1 MTVRQVTFR
10 CAARWK
16 ARRPRQRDTKSLFN
30 RITAVSVA
38 VTFAVA
44 PVLAQAGQLPQGGS
58 VAAGS
63 ATIGTPHNGT
73 LDINQSSNR
82 AVIDWHSFSVGQGNT
97 VNFNQP
103 SAASATLNRVTGNT
117 PSSIAGTIN
126 APGTVLLVNPNGI
139 AITKSGVVNVGSFA
153 ASTLDIKNSD
163 FMSGNYK
170 FTGNGNSAAVTNAG
184 RINVSDGGFAALLG
198 GQVANDGIITARLGK
213 VALGSGE
220 LMTLDLSGDG
230 FLSVAIPTKD
240 LGKIKGADGKSL
252 ITNSGKI
259 IADGGVV
266 ELKAATAAGLLRDA
280 VNVPGSIQ
288 ANSVGVHNGRIVLGG
303 GAGGRVRVAGR
314 IRARGRHHA
323 NGGNVTV
330 TGASV
335 DVSGRIST
343 ASKHGKGGVV
353 ILTAKQVTLGH
364 EARLDASGATGG
376 TLLIGGD
383 VHGGADPSAD
393 FSITPVTNALMTT
406 IAAGAT
412 LTANGTNGQGGNIVV
427 WSNDKTT
434 FAGGLSV
441 AGANGAGGFAE
452 VSGHKLLDFT
462 GSVDLAGTTGA
473 GTLLLDPENVTI
485 SNGTDTGFTNGN
497 GTYTAG
503 ADNSILSVA
512 TLQAALAS
520 GNVIVTTGG
529 AGSAGSQAGDI
540 TVANDVTWSS
550 GNSLTLDA
558 YRDIDVN
565 ANITNTGGAAVTLRA
580 DNSGTGTGTV
590 AFGAGN
596 AISTSGTV
604 TIYYNP
610 AGNDATSVNTTSYK
624 TPTDYSGNVAGGG
637 TLASTMLVNTVF
649 DLQNI
654 NNNLS
659 ANYALGRDIDASGTA
674 TWNSNAGFVPL
685 GTDGAGKIWDGT
697 GFSAYASGTSIGFN
711 GNFNGFGHT
720 ISNLTVSTGTN
731 DYAGLFGYSSG
742 TVENVGLVNANVAG
756 GDAVG
761 ALVGDDEGLVSY
773 AFSSGSV
780 SGGVSASATAG
791 GLVGQIQT
799 ASGSIMR
806 SYSTA
811 TVNSGTLVGGL
822 LGALRN
828 GTVSE
833 SYATGAVHG
842 TVAGGLIAQV
852 VDGNVSRVYATG
864 SITWGSLGGE
874 LLASASGSTVDQS
887 YSTGSGT
894 YQGIIGFQDPKHPN
908 TLSSLYGD
916 VQTTGVIGGLKTA
929 DALKQASYTGFDFT
943 NSWGIVEA
951 QSYPYF
957 LWQYPASGGTPQ
969 VISGA
974 AYIGSGNTPAAGR
987 TVSTFVNGASVASAS
1002 VGANGYYNI
1011 LVAPGTIASGSALL
1025 AYTSGANAG
1034 ARVETVT
1041 GSVSAFDIWGSALI
1055 APTVATTYST
1065 ASATPLQS
1073 QDSSLISTAVGSNTT
1088 VANLVGGLTS
1098 YGYIATGS
1106 GFTVDAPAG
1115 PGLYVST
1122 TASGAGITV
1131 SAPITIAN
1139 GNGLTL
1145 DAAGALAID
1154 APIKA
1159 EGNAAV
1165 VLAYDSSSA
1174 TNLSFGLTA
1183 AGFTGGLT
1191 YTAANGNA
1199 ISSSAGGTLAINGTP
1214 YTLLYSMTDLQN
1226 VNASGAALSGNNALA
1241 TSLDASSVTGFVP
1254 LGTNSA
1260 GNIWDGTGFSG
1271 SGGGFTGT
1279 FSGLG
1284 HTISNLTVNIGA
1296 NSYAGLFG
1304 YSSGTINNVGL
1315 VGGSVTGSAYVGGLA
1330 GLNTGTVSDAYSTGT
1345 VNGSFAIGGLVGYNF
1360 GSYTGG
1366 ATANA
1371 TISNVYATGA
1381 VSGANDDVGGLVGWN
1396 YAYTPSGGSVAGYA
1410 AISNAYAT
1418 GAVSGANNVGGLV
1431 GWNVA
1436 STSSS
1441 VAGYATISNAYATG
1455 AVSST
1460 TTAGGLV
1467 GKNST
1472 IASSSGAANAT
1483 ISNAY
1488 ATGAVSGA
1496 SLVGGLVGKNDAQTY
1511 SSGAANITI
1520 TNGYWDTETSGPS
1533 LPGIGQASTQTANGQ
1548 TTAQLQGSL
1557 PTGFD
1562 NSAWGT
1568 GTGLYPYLK
1577 SFYPNG
1583 VEAVS
1588 GIAYSDAGTT
1598 PAASGASGA
1607 VNVAVAIN
1615 GRQVASAFTGVNGY
1629 YYAAL
1634 PAGTVTG
1641 SSGVLTYLK
1650 GGSTAGSAF
1659 TDAVS
1664 AKVAGLDIYGN
1675 TLNVRTADA
1684 KLSIVTGNL
1693 ATTLGSLSSNALP
1706 FSAGTGSLTTTA
1718 GNVQIDT
1725 SASAFSV
1732 DGTVSAAGTLL
1743 VNAPNGSLTL
1753 ASGGLTSAASGN
1765 AIVLADGTTFT
1776 NSIGNGALTLTGGGR
1791 FLIYSQDADNDNV
1804 GGLTAGTIYSSTYA
1818 ANPPSSITATGNQ
1831 FIYASAGTL
1840 IVSGYVYSDLGTTLV
1855 GSGVTVNALINGVSL
1870 GTATTGSGGQYQF
1883 SVAHNLLDGSQ
1894 MLITYTTGATGGV
1907 ALAENASGAI
1917 SNLNIYGDA
1926 LTVTTAS
1933 SALSTVNSNLATAIG
1948 GVSGVPSGYANL
1960 AIDATTPSG
1969 FNIDTNVNLAG
1980 TMRLSV
1986 AGDVSGSSGNVSAN
2000 RLSIS
2005 TTSGASNVNL
2015 SGDVVNL
2022 GDISLGG
2029 GSFKFD
2035 NGTSDLAVGGT
2046 VIANGGVTIKT
2057 NGSLTLASGA
2067 QIASSATGN
2076 AVVLDL
2082 ASNFVNNAGANAIS
2096 APTGRWIVYSA
2107 SSAMTLSAISIA
2119 AIMPFSILPRTAC
2132 RTTAFPTGNRY
2143 VFANQPV
2150 LTVTSTD
2157 ASKTY
2162 GDVADVSSN
2171 YTITGFQGV
2180 ANAFLADTAATAV
2193 AGAPSV
2199 TSGGTAAAADVGS
2212 GSYAINVD
2220 YGTLSSPNSYA
2231 FNLVS
2236 TGRLTVTQRP
2246 LVITAAAVSRTY
2258 GDANPATGTATGD
2271 NLVNGDTIA
2280 GVDLSSPA
2288 TTGSNVGGYDLTGSN
2303 AAFGSGSASN
2313 YAISYATVTN
2323 GLTVTQRPLVIT
2335 AAAVSRTYGDA
2346 NPATGTATGDNLVNG
2361 DTIAG
2366 VDLSSPATT
2375 GSNVGGY
2382 DLTGSNAA
2390 FGSGSASNYAIS
2402 YATVTNGL
2410 TVTQRP
2416 LVITA
2421 AAVSRTYGDAN
2432 PATGTATG
2440 DNLVNGDTIAGVDL
2454 SSPATTGSNVGG
2466 YDLTGS
2472 NAAFG
2477 SGSAS
2482 NYAISYATV
2491 TNGLTVTQRPL
2502 VITAAAVSR
2511 TYGDANPATGTATGD
2526 NLVNGDTIAGV
2537 DLSSPATTGSNVGGY
2552 DLTGSNAAFGSG
2564 SASNYAI
2571 SYATVTN
2578 GLTVTQRPL
2587 VITAAAV
2594 SRTYGDANPATG
2606 TATGDNL
2613 VNGDTITGV
2622 DLSSPATTGSN
2633 VGGYDLTGS
2642 NAAFGSGS
2650 ASNYAISYA
2659 TVTNGLTVTQRP
2671 LVITAAAV
2679 SRTYGDANPATGTA
2693 TGDNL
2698 VNGDTIAG
2706 VDLSSPATTGSNVGG
2721 YDLTGSNAAFGSG
2734 SASNYAISY
2743 ATVTNG
2749 LTVTPADLTVTANN
2763 ASKTYDGQAYS
2774 GGNGVS
2780 YSGFVNG
2787 EGVSVLGGS
2796 VSYGGTAQGAVNAG
2810 SYTLTASGL
2819 SSSNYTI
2826 AYVDGSLAVA
2836 KATLTLAGSK
2846 TYDGTGGF
2854 AASAFGSG
2862 GTLAGVNGETLTL
2875 TGSGSVASADVSA
2888 GTQALSL
2895 GSLILTNGTG
2905 LASNYQIAGDGQHRY
2920 DHAGGADGDGQQ
2932 RVQDL

>member
-974 AYIGSGNTPAAGR
+974 AYIGSGNTPAAGS
-987 TVSTFVNGASVASAS
+987 TVSTLVNGASVASAS
-1002 VGANGYYNI
+1002 AGANGYYNI
-1011 LVAPGTIASGSALL
+1011 LVAPGTLASGSALL
-1025 AYTSGANAG
+1025 AYTSGASAG
-1034 ARVETVT
+1034 AHLKVVS
-1041 GSVSAFDIWGSALI
+1041 GSVSGFDIWGSTLI
-1055 APTVATTYST
+1055 APTAATTYSA

-1073 QDSSLISTAVGSNTT
+1073 QDSSLISAAIGANTT
-1088 VANLVGGLTS
+1088 AATVVSGLGN
-1098 YGYIATGS
+1098 YVFVATGS
-1106 GFTVDAPAG
+1106 GFTIDTTPTS
-1115 PGLYVST
+1115 PGLYVRT

-1131 SAPITIAN
+1131 SAPITIAS

-1598 PAASGASGA
+1598 PAASGAPGA

-1948 GVSGVPSGYANL
+1948 GVSGVPSGYSNL
-1960 AIDATTPSG
+1960 AIASTAPSG

-1980 TMRLSV
+1980 TMRLSA

-2015 SGDVVNL
+2015 SGDVANL

-2107 SSAMTLSAISIA
+2107 SVGNDAFGNLDSGNHAIFNFASDG
-2119 AIMPFSILPRTAC
+2119 LPYNSV
-2132 RTTAFPTGNRY
+2132 PTGNRY

-2199 TSGGTAAAADVGS
+2199 TSGGTAAAANVGS

-2335 AAAVSRTYGDA
+2335 AAAVSRTYGDG

-2421 AAVSRTYGDAN
+2421 AAVSRTYGDGN

-2511 TYGDANPATGTATGD
+2511 TYGDGNPATGTATGD

-2594 SRTYGDANPATG
+2594 SRTYGDG
-2606 TATGDNL
+2606 
-2613 VNGDTITGV
+2613 
-2622 DLSSPATTGSN
+2622 
-2633 VGGYDLTGS
+2633 
-2642 NAAFGSGS
+2642 
-2650 ASNYAISYA
+2650 
-2659 TVTNGLTVTQRP
+2659 
-2671 LVITAAAV
+2671 
-2679 SRTYGDANPATGTA
+2679 NPATGTA

-2749 LTVTPADLTVTANN
+2749 LTVTPAALTVTANN

-2895 GSLILTNGTG
+2895 GSLILTNGTRLG
-2905 LASNYQIAGDGQHRY
+2905 QQLPDRLGRQHRHG
-2920 DHAGGADGDGQQ
+2920 DAGGADGDGEQ